1 MNRKIITILTDFGNA
16 DPYVAIMKGVI
27 TSIFPDANI
36 IDLSHN
42 IPKYDILKGALIL
55 DYSGKYFPKDTIH
68 LVVIDPGVGSERL
81 PILIKT
87 KKYYLI
93 GPDNGVLSLLALND
107 GIEKIIS
114 LENHEFFLEDVS
126 ETFHGR
132 DIFAP
137 VAAYTAKGIP
147 IDEFGKK
154 IVEIKKLDEI
164 FYSKGSI
171 ISSNELDCYVIN
183 VDNFGN
189 IVTNIKKD
197 LIYRMIKNLRK
208 ETNNEGDIFSN
219 VNLRISKGSKFDHKQ
234 KLSKLNFPFKKTYS
248 EVEKNQF
255 LSLIGSHGNLEFAE
269 NQNNAS
275 VDLKI
280 KPRSQLC
287 IKIFV

>member
-1 MNRKIITILTDFGNA
+1 MNRKIITILTDFGKS

-27 TSIFPDANI
+27 TSIFPDVNI

-68 LVVIDPGVGSERL
+68 LVVIDPGVGSKRL

-107 GIEKIIS
+107 GIERIIS
-114 LENHEFFLEDVS
+114 LENPEFFLDDIS

-137 VAAYTAKGIP
+137 VAAYTAKGIQ
-147 IDEFGKK
+147 IDEFGKEVDK
-154 IVEIKKLDEI
+154 INKLNEI
-164 FYSKGSI
+164 FYSKGDILSP
-171 ISSNELDCYVIN
+171 SELNCYVIN

-189 IVTNIKKD
+189 IITNIEKD
-197 LIYRMIKNLRK
+197 LIYDMIKNLRK
-208 ETNNEGDIFSN
+208 ENHEMDIFSN
-219 VNLRISKGSKFDHKQ
+219 VFLKITKGSEFNEDQ
-234 KLSKLNFPFKKTYS
+234 KLSKIDFPFKKTYS
-248 EVEKNQF
+248 KVEKNQY
-255 LSLIGSHGNLEFAE
+255 LSLIGSHGNLEFAK
-269 NQNNAS
+269 NQGNAS
-275 VDLKI
+275 SDLKI
-280 KPRSQLC
+280 RPKTKLC
-287 IKIFV
+287 IKILI